1 MNYIINT
8 KHISIVLLLFLMFAM
23 ILGGCSS
30 PKPTP
35 GLSHLSKARVYKS
48 DDSIEIKPGEAKT
61 IEFTLETRKDGP
73 GIFKIGG
80 ISHVSGEYS
89 DAILPMPQGLG
100 VNLEPGSF
108 MAYPNSTYKSVL
120 TITTS
125 PELAPGEYWLH
136 YDQEFERSFSG
147 YGWIRVTVKP

>member
-1 MNYIINT
+1 MKKPIALYAVIMII
-8 KHISIVLLLFLMFAM
+8 
-23 ILGGCSS
+23 ILSAVIGCSA

-48 DDSIEIKPGEAKT
+48 DDSVEIKPGETKT

-89 DAILPMPQGLG
+89 DAILSMPEGLG
-100 VNLEPGSF
+100 VNLEPESF
-108 MAYPNSTYKSVL
+108 MAYPDSTYQSVL
-120 TITTS
+120 TITTC
-125 PELAPGEYWLH
+125 PELALGEYWLRF
-136 YDQEFERSFSG
+136 DQEFERSFRG
-147 YGWIRVTVKP
+147 RGWIRVTVE